1 MFEDALLDSS
11 SRRSPVLRRIHY
23 LLSGLAGT
31 VVFVQGL
38 YLLPSV
44 LVITGT
50 RALAIA
56 AAVTAI
62 TTACYALILCY
73 VWVDAK
79 QQHLPVWPWLMATL
93 VLNLAGFL
101 IYLVYAAAKSGNWK
115 RAAIS
120 LAYVA
125 EAVMVGMMVLVPLI
139 YTQALPRTLLITYTP
154 VPPPPGPPPAQAVTQ
169 RPKPV
174 HHATPDVL
182 QAPPRIPPNIQVI
195 VEAPEPPQ
203 TGSTTGPGV
212 IGAPPGGPP
221 AGPMIAVIG
230 SVPWGDAPPP
240 PPQTH
245 TAPKVHMVHVG
256 GNVIAAMGLYQ
267 PRPVYPHLAMIAR
280 VQGTVVL
287 QAIIGRDGT
296 VKELKVASGHPL
308 LIKAAVDAVKTWRY
322 QPTLLNGD
330 PVDVLT
336 EISVNFTLA
345 Q

>member
-38 YLLPSV
+38 YLLPSI

-50 RALAIA
+50 RALGIA
-56 AAVTAI
+56 AALAAL
-62 TTACYALILCY
+62 TTACFTLILCY

-79 QQHLPVWPWLMATL
+79 EQHLPVWPWLMATL
-93 VLNLAGFL
+93 VLNLAGL
-101 IYLVYAAAKSGNWK
+101 LLYLVYAAAKSGDWK

-125 EAVMVGMMVLVPLI
+125 EAVMVGMLVLVPLI
-139 YTQALPRTLLITYTP
+139 YTQALPRTLLVTEVHI
-154 VPPPPGPPPAQAVTQ
+154 PPPPGPPPAQAVTHPA
-169 RPKPV
+169 RPTHHVAAGALEAPV
-174 HHATPDVL
+174 
-182 QAPPRIPPNIQVI
+182 RIPTNIPTI
-195 VEAPEPPQ
+195 VETIEPQ
-203 TGSTTGPGV
+203 QAQSIAGPWV
-212 IGAPPGGPP
+212 PGGINTGLPQGLGTILGGM
-221 AGPMIAVIG
+221 ALGK
-230 SVPWGDAPPP
+230 APPP
-240 PPQTH
+240 PPETH
-245 TAPKVHMVHVG
+245 VAPKVQIVHVG

-267 PRPVYPHLAMIAR
+267 PRPDYPHLAMIAR

-308 LIKAAVDAVKTWRY
+308 LIKAAVGAVKTWRY

>member
-38 YLLPSV
+38 YLLPSI

-56 AAVTAI
+56 ATLAAVTI
-62 TTACYALILCY
+62 ACYTLMLCY
-73 VWVDAK
+73 VWVDSRR
-79 QQHLPVWPWLMATL
+79 QHLPVWPWLTATL
-93 VLNLAGFL
+93 ALNLAGFL
-101 IYLVYAAAKSGNWK
+101 LYLVYAAAKSGDWK
-115 RAAIS
+115 RAAVS

-125 EAVMVGMMVLVPLI
+125 EAAMVGMMVLAPLI
-139 YTQALPRTLLITYTP
+139 YTQALPRTLLVTEVHIP
-154 VPPPPGPPPAQAVTQ
+154 LPPGPPPAQAVTHQ
-169 RPKPV
+169 ARPT
-174 HHATPDVL
+174 HHVATGAL
-182 QAPPRIPPNIQVI
+182 QAPVRIPPNIPTI
-195 VEAPEPPQ
+195 VEPIEPPQ
-203 TGSTTGPGV
+203 AESTSGIGV
-212 IGAPPGGPP
+212 PGGINTGLPQ
-221 AGPMIAVIG
+221 GLG
-230 SVPWGDAPPP
+230 SIPGGMALGSAPPP
-240 PPQTH
+240 PPH
-245 TAPKVHMVHVG
+245 AAPKQQMVRRG
-256 GNVIAAMGLYQ
+256 GDVIAAMALYQ
-267 PRPVYPHLAMIAR
+267 PRPDYPNLAMIAR

-322 QPTLLNGD
+322 QPMLLNGD

>member
-31 VVFVQGL
+31 LVFVQGL
-38 YLLPSV
+38 YLLPSI

-50 RALAIA
+50 RALGIA
-56 AAVTAI
+56 AALAAVTI
-62 TTACYALILCY
+62 ACYMLMLCY
-73 VWVDAK
+73 VWVDSRD
-79 QQHLPVWPWLMATL
+79 QHLPVWPWLMAIL
-93 VLNLAGFL
+93 VLNLVGFL
-101 IYLVYAAAKSGNWK
+101 LYLIYAAARSGDWK

-120 LAYVA
+120 LAYVP

-139 YTQALPRTLLITYTP
+139 YTQALPRTLLVTEVHI
-154 VPPPPGPPPAQAVTQ
+154 PPPPGPPPAQAVTHQ
-169 RPKPV
+169 ARPT
-174 HHATPDVL
+174 HHVATGAL
-182 QAPPRIPPNIQVI
+182 QAPVRIPPNIPTI
-195 VEAPEPPQ
+195 VEAIEPPQ
-203 TGSTTGPGV
+203 AESTSDIGV
-212 IGAPPGGPP
+212 PGGINTGFPQ
-221 AGPMIAVIG
+221 GLG
-230 SVPWGDAPPP
+230 SIPGGMALGNAPPP
-240 PPQTH
+240 PPPPH
-245 TAPKVHMVHVG
+245 AAPKQQMVRRG
-256 GNVIAAMGLYQ
+256 GDVIAAMALYQ
-267 PRPVYPHLAMIAR
+267 PRPTYPPLAMLAR